1 MLRMITRSKHIVLD
15 TDYHLSKAVVKVKI
29 INGFSANNLKQ
40 NLNVEEN
47 HWVPDPGNNTLY
59 FMSGCS
65 VPRFKLKD
73 RFKVTN
79 KITKAD
85 TLFISDSVI
94 NDNPYITVH
103 KKMYD
108 MYSFFTHYLNNGFQD
123 ILQRMDNFYLELINS
138 FEKDSDNEL
147 KNYYENQHVLFKSL
161 MKNQN
166 TFYLSENLVAVA
178 YNTNF
183 GTSSYRVEFWNVV
196 NPWSV
201 RYNAKMYPKIEN
213 QLFEVSKDSDLLNYT
228 GKVYLQHEMLRH
240 INGDDFIIDFNKYK
254 EFVTMANAGEENLIL
269 CMELMANANFE
280 KSFIYLL
287 FLLSQYYQE
296 IAYLKEKDHVNFK
309 SLINFVYLHEPKN
322 LHLGLTDGLELLK
335 KHKKHT
341 PANISMWNELKTLG
355 YITEEIL

>member
-1 MLRMITRSKHIVLD
+1 MITRSKHIVLD
-15 TDYHLSKAVVKVKI
+15 TDHDGSKPIVKVKI

-40 NLNVEEN
+40 NLYVEED
-47 HWVPDPGNNTLY
+47 WVPDPANNVLY

-94 NDNPYITVH
+94 NDNPNIIVH

-108 MYSFFTHYLNNGFQD
+108 MREFFTNYLSDGFEVCLAK
-123 ILQRMDNFYLELINS
+123 IEKFFLELIDA
-138 FEKDSDNEL
+138 FKDSPTE
-147 KNYYENQHVLFKSL
+147 NYYKNQLVLFKSL
-161 MKNQN
+161 MKNKS
-166 TFYLSENLVAVA
+166 TFYVSEGLISKG
-178 YNTNF
+178 YNINY
-183 GTSSYRVEFWNVV
+183 GTRFKTVEFYYVA

-201 RYNAKMYPKIEN
+201 KYSAKQSPKINN
-213 QLFEVSKDSDLLNYT
+213 QLFEIPKDSDLLNYT
-228 GKVYLQHEMLRH
+228 GEVYLQNEMLKH
-240 INGDDFIIDFNKYK
+240 INGDDFVIDFDKYK
-254 EFVTMANAGEENLIL
+254 EFVTMAKAGEENLIL

-287 FLLSQYYQE
+287 FLLSDFYQE
-296 IAYLKEKDHVNFK
+296 ISYLKEKDHVNFK
-309 SLINFVYLHEPKN
+309 SLVNFVYLHEPRN
-322 LHLGLTDGLELLK
+322 LYLCVQDGIDILK
-335 KHKKHT
+335 KHKKYT
-341 PANISMWNELKTLG
+341 PANLSMWTELKTLG